1 MPKLSRKY
9 YRSSFLHIMVQ
20 GINKEDIFR
29 IDFYKNLYIKLIN
42 TMQKDFDIDV
52 LAYTVMSNH
61 AHILLYSNNIE
72 DVSKFIGRVNQKF
85 AQIFNKNENRVGYV
99 FRGRYKCEQITD
111 REYLYNVLPYIH
123 FNPYKAGIV
132 NKLLDYQ
139 FSTYPKYLND
149 KIDRKKGFILFN
161 TYDYKDL
168 FIKLHKEYFK
178 RFLNKKLTCEDII
191 IDYKNRNKINTTELI
206 LKEKN
211 LLLELI
217 LEIQEKTMFTNK
229 EISEFLGIGKN
240 RITNLMKQL
249 ADK

>member
-1 MPKLSRKY
+1 MPRLNRKY
-9 YRSSFLHIMVQ
+9 YISSFLHIMVQ

-61 AHILLYSNNIE
+61 AHILLYYNNIE

-85 AQIFNKNENRVGYV
+85 AQVYNKTENRVGYV

-206 LKEKN
+206 LKDKN

-217 LEIQEKTMFTNK
+217 LEIQEKTMFSNK

>member
-1 MPKLSRKY
+1 MPRLNRKY
-9 YRSSFLHIMVQ
+9 YISSFLHIMVQ

-42 TMQKDFDIDV
+42 TMQRDFDIDV

-178 RFLNKKLTCEDII
+178 KFLNKKLTCEDII

-240 RITNLMKQL
+240 RKTNLMTQL